1 MTAIVSTQAQITKEL
16 AQTIVAQRVSHSYLF
31 VGANQIQTNELGL
44 WFCQALFCQNSQ
56 AGYPCLQCDYCRR
69 IAQHDFPDV
78 VLVQSDKQSIG
89 VDEIRSVKLEMGQ
102 TGVESAHRACVIMGA
117 EKLTVAAENNLL
129 KFLEEPAGAITTIL
143 LANSTNNFLSTILS
157 RVQIIQLAAGQD
169 EQLTQKLHSQGY
181 SQPDIDL
188 IHKAHLE
195 NLVAAEDAEHFTKL
209 KTQAQSWFKLLI
221 TNPQQAF
228 IAVAASILPVIE
240 NRIQQQI
247 FLSLLEWY
255 FSQYL
260 QQQAQQSTWHQSRRL
275 VEQFLH
281 AQKLWQ
287 ANVSF
292 ENSLEQLAL
301 IADSIIKGS

>member
-1 MTAIVSTQAQITKEL
+1 
-16 AQTIVAQRVSHSYLF
+16 
-31 VGANQIQTNELGL
+31 
-44 WFCQALFCQNSQ
+44 
-56 AGYPCLQCDYCRR
+56 
-69 IAQHDFPDV
+69 
-78 VLVQSDKQSIG
+78 
-89 VDEIRSVKLEMGQ
+89 
-102 TGVESAHRACVIMGA
+102 
-117 EKLTVAAENNLL
+117 
-129 KFLEEPAGAITTIL
+129 
-143 LANSTNNFLSTILS
+143 
-157 RVQIIQLAAGQD
+157 
-169 EQLTQKLHSQGY
+169 
-181 SQPDIDL
+181 
-188 IHKAHLE
+188 
-195 NLVAAEDAEHFTKL
+195 
-209 KTQAQSWFKLLI
+209 LLI

-260 QQQAQQSTWHQSRRL
+260 QQQAQQSAWHQSRRL